1 MTIKAFV
8 FFLSLFPLIN
18 ESIEKTRQLD
28 HNGSKV
34 KTTFGID
41 EKFIGRY
48 AGSKSGFL
56 ELGENGNGVYRY
68 DYSGL
73 AADCPGE
80 EIAFKWGFI
89 LDDSNEVVRLE
100 RSYGYSY
107 PILYNCSGE
116 NAFQGCT
123 KRSMV
128 DFILVYKDGTITVS
142 SSDDWVKTNR

>member
-1 MTIKAFV
+1 MAIKTFV
-8 FFLSLFPLIN
+8 FFLSLLSFIN
-18 ESIEKTRQLD
+18 GSVEKTRQLD

-34 KTTFGID
+34 KTTFAID

-48 AGSKSGFL
+48 EGSKSGFL
-56 ELGENGNGVYRY
+56 ELDENGNGVYRY

-73 AADCPGE
+73 GVECPGQ
-80 EIAFKWGFI
+80 EITFKWGFI

-107 PILYNCSGE
+107 PIIYNCSGE

-128 DFILVYKDGTITVS
+128 DFILVYEDGTITVS
-142 SSDDWVKTNR
+142 SSDDWVKTSK